1 MTSLIDRMC
10 LLFVTHQCNLN
21 CVYCYEKFKSPKR
34 MTLET
39 AKRVLADELRVFEE
53 RATGGTLTI
62 DFMGGEPLLNF
73 DVIRETCRW
82 LWESYP
88 NAPYRPEMRTN
99 GTALTPESMKW
110 LEENRSRIHVGLSL
124 DGIEELQ
131 DMNRSGSSSK
141 IPVGFFLR
149 NWPDIPLKTTISPQS
164 LPLLA
169 ASAISFHE
177 RGIPFSLTL
186 AQGVDWGD
194 EAPQLLK
201 EQLLTLADYYTEHP
215 ELKPEPSLFVDDFR
229 GLSRSDPPSFPM
241 CGTREEIVAYNA
253 DGERSICHLFTE
265 PTIGIELAK
274 LYRDKTNTPTILP
287 EDPDCAPCPA
297 RPICKRCP
305 GFNLVATGSLH
316 LQDKRVCRMM
326 RTLVHVNCIIWLK
339 KNEQRALRGELDE
352 EEMQLLRW
360 ALDHL
365 EPTDPSLT

>member
-1 MTSLIDRMC
+1 MSSPIDRMC

-21 CVYCYEKFKSPKR
+21 CVYCYEKFKSKKHL
-34 MTLET
+34 TIET
-39 AKRVLADELRVFEE
+39 AKCVLANEISAFEE
-53 RATGGTLTI
+53 RSTGGTLTI

-73 DVIRETCRW
+73 DVIRETCLW

-88 NAPYRPEMRTN
+88 NAPYRLEMRTN

-110 LEENRSRIHVGLSL
+110 LEENRSRINVGLSL

-141 IPVGFFLR
+141 IPVEFFLR

-169 ASAISFHE
+169 SSAISFHE

-186 AQGVDWGD
+186 AQGVDWDAG
-194 EAPQLLK
+194 APQLLK
-201 EQLLTLADYYTEHP
+201 EQLLTLADYYREHP
-215 ELKPEPSLFVDDFR
+215 ELKPEPSLFVNDFR
-229 GLSRSDPPSFPM
+229 ELSRPETHPFPM

-253 DGERSICHLFTE
+253 EGERSICHLFTE
-265 PTIGIELAK
+265 PTIGPELAK
-274 LYRDKTNTPTILP
+274 LYRVKTNTPSFLP
-287 EDPDCAPCPA
+287 DDPDCALCPA

-305 GFNLVATGSLH
+305 GFNLIATGSLH
-316 LQDKRVCRMM
+316 IQDKRVCQMM
-326 RTLVHVNCIIWLK
+326 RALVHANCIIWLK
-339 KNEQRALRGELDE
+339 KNERRALLGELNSE
-352 EEMQLLRW
+352 EQQLLRW

-365 EPTDPSLT
+365 ESTAPSLP